1 MTPLLRRTGLRN
13 TALTSLLVS
22 SLAVIGAQGV
32 ESPPAGAADDAA
44 TVNGTSITVDDL
56 DATIGAFAAQG
67 ILQLTVDPTT
77 GTVSADGARTTLTIL
92 IQNEV
97 GASVLAGLGVEPMS
111 DDDRDAQ
118 FQAIVAQQPALDE
131 LDDDAKNVITSYVA
145 QSSQMND
152 LTVPAV
158 DQLRDR
164 YGAAP
169 ASVGVVCARLFT
181 ATDEE
186 AAVDAADA
194 LGGDASFDAVEAEYA
209 APTPSTEPVETIAPV
224 STEPDDGDAVG
235 TDPASGSEPTGSA
248 TSEPADP
255 ADYNCAPL
263 NSFRSLGAEVVAPL
277 LDAAPGEPVVLE
289 TASGWY
295 VLQYGSFDDISGQL
309 QDVYDNPPATATGSP
324 GSAGQL
330 LFEGSLA
337 TAEVSVNPRYGRW
350 DPLSGTVV
358 ALDA

>member
-32 ESPPAGAADDAA
+32 GSPPAGAADDAA
-44 TVNGTSITVDDL
+44 TVNGTSIAVDDL

-111 DDDRDAQ
+111 DGDRDVQ

-164 YGAAP
+164 YEAAP

-181 ATDEE
+181 ATDEQ

-194 LGGDASFDAVEAEYA
+194 LGGGASFDAVEAEYA

-224 STEPDDGDAVG
+224 STEPDNGDAAG
-235 TDPASGSEPTGSA
+235 TDPASG
-248 TSEPADP
+248 SEPADP

-263 NSFRSLGAEVVAPL
+263 NSFRSLGAEVVAPV

-309 QDVYDNPPATATGSP
+309 QGVYDNPPATATGSP